1 MGIRVTKKDLLPG
14 SVPTIQKCFTPA
26 TSTNG
31 STIGTDS
38 TVTSV
43 ASQSQTTCTV
53 VTTTRKRPLVSCTV
67 QPVTSKPRTAY
78 AKREHQR
85 PKMPVKKCSKGTQV
99 DPPMRH
105 KGVQTYS
112 ESRKST
118 STQCQLTLETGYQH
132 ALPTSQDDKAS
143 SATVTPALTPVKA
156 GMCDPEWSPMEE
168 ESEEEFD
175 DPSTIEKSHTWDSQ
189 PFIKDIPAGNILMSS
204 SILFSGAL
212 PSKVFRFLHHFNV
225 AAISDD
231 AFFDHQSAFVCPS
244 IDMVWHRF
252 RNEYITFMRERCQ
265 PLVLGGDGRAD
276 TPGHSAKFGTYSLL
290 DMDIMKVVDVQLVQS
305 NVAGGSVKME
315 LKGLQDSI
323 QSLADAG
330 LTVGQLVT
338 DRHPSII
345 KWVRE
350 HMQGT
355 QHSFD
360 VWHVVKGLKKKLLKL
375 ACEKECGALQQWIKS
390 ICNHLYWVAVSTPN
404 ADGQLML
411 EKWCSLSNHLHN
423 KHQHKGA
430 KFPRCQHPD
439 LEGEERNKNWIKA
452 GTKLS
457 AKLTD
462 ILESRQMM
470 KDVPM
475 LSTGPQTASI
485 EGFHSVLNH
494 FAPKMYGFSYSGIL
508 HRNVL
513 AALHFNE
520 NNERKQAT
528 RLDGT
533 PRFRVAFKK
542 ARKSFA
548 LEPVKISCTYG
559 YVDELQEQV
568 VELASVYS
576 IREIKELL
584 KEHEATHAPPPL
596 CVDYEHL
603 RPGKAEAIQAHLSR
617 FKK

>member
-67 QPVTSKPRTAY
+67 QPVTLKPRTAY

-85 PKMPVKKCSKGTQV
+85 PKMPVKNCSKGTQV

-189 PFIKDIPAGNILMSS
+189 PFIKDIPAGNLLMSS

-375 ACEKECGALQQWIKS
+375 ACEKECGALQQWIKY
-390 ICNHLYWVAVSTPN
+390 ICNHLYW
-404 ADGQLML
+404 
-411 EKWCSLSNHLHN
+411 
-423 KHQHKGA
+423 
-430 KFPRCQHPD
+430 HPD

-513 AALHFNE
+513 AALHFN
-520 NNERKQAT
+520 
-528 RLDGT
+528 
-533 PRFRVAFKK
+533 KK
-542 ARKSFA
+542 
-548 LEPVKISCTYG
+548 
-559 YVDELQEQV
+559 
-568 VELASVYS
+568 
-576 IREIKELL
+576 
-584 KEHEATHAPPPL
+584 
-596 CVDYEHL
+596 
-603 RPGKAEAIQAHLSR
+603 
-617 FKK
+617 